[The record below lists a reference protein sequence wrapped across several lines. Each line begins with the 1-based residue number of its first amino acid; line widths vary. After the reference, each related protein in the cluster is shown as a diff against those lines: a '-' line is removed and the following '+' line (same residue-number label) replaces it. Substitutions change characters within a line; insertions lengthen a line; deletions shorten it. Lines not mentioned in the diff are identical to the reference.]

1 MLIQEASK
9 SPDLTDLERM
19 VLETACAA
27 TGVGATY
34 APQITAAKVSVR
46 TPSGVGVVTKIEVPG
61 ELGLQAPATSLPVV
75 IGDHPALP
83 SGAEFILQVKDGRI
97 NSIEAFCY
105 EGMWPQDESL
115 FKLRVD

>member
-19 VLETACAA
+19 VLETACAV
-27 TGVGATY
+27 TGIGDGY
-34 APQITAAKVSVR
+34 GSQIAAAKVSVR
-46 TPSGVGVVTKIEVPG
+46 TPSGVGVVTKIEVPR
-61 ELGLQAPATSLPVV
+61 ELGHKDPAASLPVV
-75 IGDHPALP
+75 IGDHPSLP
-83 SGAEFILQVKDGRI
+83 SGAEFILQVKGGRI
-97 NSIEAFCY
+97 HSIEAFCY